1 MEENRTVICKNSI
14 CRKEYSILF
23 DKCPFCGA
31 DRPDI
36 NTKRHPL
43 KNEQITCPKCGEKY
57 RNNKE
62 SKCPFCGEETPE
74 WIEGKATIAP
84 LPLTTTNGYGE
95 NKYIELGIV
104 TGCTVMSKHFIADAF
119 AGLKSIVGG
128 EIKAYTKMLE
138 DARAEATERMIK
150 QANDLDADAVI
161 GIRFETSAII
171 DATEIMCYGTAIKIS
186 NN

>member
-1 MEENRTVICKNSI
+1 MEENRTITCQNTI

-31 DRPDI
+31 DKPQM
-36 NTKRHPL
+36 KHHPIQ
-43 KNEQITCPKCGEKY
+43 NEQITCPKCGEKY

-62 SKCPFCGEETPE
+62 NRCPFCGEMTPD
-74 WIEGKATIAP
+74 WIEGNVILAP

-95 NKYIELGIV
+95 HKYIELGIV

-138 DARAEATERMIK
+138 DARSEASERMIK
-150 QANDLDADAVI
+150 QANELAADAII
-161 GIRFETSAII
+161 GVRFETSAII
-171 DATEIMCYGTAIKIS
+171 DAAEIMCYGTAIKFS
-186 NN
+186 NI

>member
-23 DKCPFCGA
+23 RKCPFCGTL
-31 DRPDI
+31 RPDI
-36 NTKRHPL
+36 DTKRHPL

-57 RNNKE
+57 RNNKDY
-62 SKCPFCGEETPE
+62 KCPFCGEPSPE
-74 WIEGKATIAP
+74 WIEGDVTIAP
-84 LPLTTTNGYGE
+84 IPLTTTNGYCE

-128 EIKAYTKMLE
+128 ELKEYTKMLE
-138 DARAEATERMIK
+138 DARTEATERMK
-150 QANDLDADAVI
+150 RQAYNLNADAII
-161 GIRFETSAII
+161 GVRFETSSII
-171 DATEIMCYGTAIKIS
+171 DATEIMCYGTAIKFS